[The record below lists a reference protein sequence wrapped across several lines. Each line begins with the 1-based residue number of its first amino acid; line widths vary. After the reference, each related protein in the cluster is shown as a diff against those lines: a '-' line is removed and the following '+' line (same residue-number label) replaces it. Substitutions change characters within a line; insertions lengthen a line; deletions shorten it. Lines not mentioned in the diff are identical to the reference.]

1 MLAVALGM
9 IAYKRYGITIFM
21 INIDD
26 QINLAVSLITIL
38 YLAFLT
44 FKIAYVNFKYAN
56 KLDNKNVRKK
66 YDIYFEEIS
75 SRNYLS
81 AFFLSLFVF
90 RRLL

>member
-9 IAYKRYGITIFM
+9 SANKRYGITIFM

-44 FKIAYVNFKYAN
+44 FKIAYINLKYAN